1 MKLVKWLDKHLEEIL
16 LVALLFVMMIIMGI
30 QILARYALGKA
41 FRSWPDMHWEIRF
54 PGRRRSPGSV
64 LSGPVFSVSAT
75 V

>member
-30 QILARYALGKA
+30 QILARYALGNSL
-41 FRSWPDMHWEIRF
+41 SWSEEITRF
-54 PGRRRSPGSV
+54 C
-64 LSGPVFSVSAT
+64 SAT